1 MAKKNLSFSLQKCWQ
16 QLKAKGRNF
25 NVNVNKETIALLA
38 FLACLFVLLLAFI
51 PAAGDFEGNLI
62 VEELSFTYDKDNY
75 SDQLLL
81 NSIRGIKKIEIV
93 GQHQQTLTLSGELA
107 SQIQPEIN
115 QLETLQI
122 KLDRPESRL
131 IIETIETSDRQPS
144 QLELKQLRLQP
155 GTIVNNLSY
164 NPSLQQLSLSL
175 QSQEKSNQGNLL
187 ALSLGENLLKIT
199 LENYRLLN
207 LKSADNNE
215 GDYLEFTFTPTLTEL
230 KTKLN
235 LTADRSSSLY
245 IDLPEPSKVNSQ
257 EWFWGSIPVKEIKF
271 SRFLKTA
278 NIPDEIPLSTIL
290 QGKIRLEDQTLD
302 VEKNQFF
309 IPGKPGIQTIKHL
322 QIQTKET
329 PGLEVRLR
337 GQAAKLEVGIDPD
350 FPVNSIQTNILNR
363 YFSREAIT
371 TLLAFCAAVIG
382 AILPQILTSQ
392 NP

>member
-1 MAKKNLSFSLQKCWQ
+1 MSKRNFSFNLRKRWQ
-16 QLKAKGRNF
+16 QLKGRNF
-25 NVNVNKETIALLA
+25 NKETIALIAFVACLSILFLA
-38 FLACLFVLLLAFI
+38 FL

-62 VEELSFTYDKDNY
+62 VEELSFTYDKDNS

-81 NSIRGIKKIEIV
+81 NSIRGIKKIEIG
-93 GQHQQTLTLSGELA
+93 GQHQQTLTLSGKFT

-122 KLDRPESRL
+122 NLNQPESRL
-131 IIETIETSDRQPS
+131 IIEASDRQKS

-155 GTIVNNLSY
+155 GITVNNLSY

-187 ALSLGENLLKIT
+187 ELSLGENPLKIT
-199 LENYRLLN
+199 LENYRLRN
-207 LKSADNNE
+207 LKSANNNE

-235 LTADRSSSLY
+235 LTSDKSSPLY

-257 EWFWGSIPVKEIKF
+257 EWFWGNIAVKKVKF
-271 SRFLKTA
+271 FRPLKTA
-278 NIPDEIPLSTIL
+278 NIPDEIPFSTIL

-302 VEKNQFF
+302 IEANQFL

-322 QIQTKET
+322 QIQTKK
-329 PGLEVRLR
+329 PQGLEVLLR
-337 GQAAKLEVGIDPD
+337 GQAAKLEVGIDRD
-350 FPVNSIQTNILNR
+350 FPVNSLQTNILNR

-382 AILPQILTSQ
+382 AILPQLLTSK